1 MISRAENLLDRPLP
15 QCINSE
21 LALVSIL
28 VVGEE
33 KAAGVMGKIRDKV
46 DATDFMD
53 EQLQRAYVDAQDRFD
68 AGTEPLSKRLVVTHY
83 GNEFAYSFFERIAK
97 YHEERVSTAT
107 EHATSIRDAAIRRRS
122 ILASINAIRDYHRD
136 DMDPRET
143 QSRQISEMESISPP
157 NQNRVQLIGEAAR
170 KRIDDARDGTTS
182 RGLIPTGVVGLDERF
197 GMMSA
202 GTLTTLAAKTSI
214 GKTQFALQ
222 ILQACSRRGI
232 PSLILSLEM
241 SAGELSDRY
250 LCELAQVDPKTFRQE
265 PSNLLD
271 ADWERLEASA
281 ETLANWPLTVWDA
294 STVSIPKLK
303 AMARV
308 WKSQHVKDRGLI
320 VVDYLQLLTTAT
332 GNESRANKVAA

>member
-1 MISRAENLLDRPLP
+1 
-15 QCINSE
+15 
-21 LALVSIL
+21 
-28 VVGEE
+28 
-33 KAAGVMGKIRDKV
+33 
-46 DATDFMD
+46 
-53 EQLQRAYVDAQDRFD
+53 
-68 AGTEPLSKRLVVTHY
+68 
-83 GNEFAYSFFERIAK
+83 
-97 YHEERVSTAT
+97 
-107 EHATSIRDAAIRRRS
+107 
-122 ILASINAIRDYHRD
+122 
-136 DMDPRET
+136 
-143 QSRQISEMESISPP
+143 MESISPP

-170 KRIDDARDGTTS
+170 KRIDDARDGTTA

-241 SAGELSDRY
+241 SAGKLSDRY
-250 LCELAQVDPKTFRQE
+250 LCELAQIDPKTFRQE

-294 STVSIPKLK
+294 ANVSIPQLK

-308 WKSQHVKDRGLI
+308 WKSQSVKDRGLI
-320 VVDYLQLLTTAT
+320 VVDYLQLLTTNT
-332 GNESRANKVAA
+332 GNESRANKVSALARGTKSIAHDLQLPLLQLSQLNRQVTENEPPNLNHLKESGGVEENSDNVWFLHRPNFVVNGVRTTQEVEEAQVIVAKMRNSSLGVVNVEYRPGIGFMDPMPARYSEFDAFNNGNL